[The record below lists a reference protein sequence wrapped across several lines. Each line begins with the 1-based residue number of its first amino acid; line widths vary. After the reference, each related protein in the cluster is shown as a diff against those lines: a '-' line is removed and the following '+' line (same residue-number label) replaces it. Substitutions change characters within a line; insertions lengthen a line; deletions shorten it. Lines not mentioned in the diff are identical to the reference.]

1 MPKGEGRERREIIAD
16 FGFRIADLRLK
27 IVDLGFHITT
37 NDSVELMT
45 AKPYDSSLIWV
56 DCVEDELTFY
66 EIIIIQSR
74 LKVTLGYF
82 MVKTHQFKTSV
93 TLPLGIDQTFAFFA
107 DAANLEKITPPELCF
122 HILTPQP
129 IEITEGTEIDY
140 RLRLYGVPL
149 YWRSRITNWSP
160 PHRFV
165 DEQVQGPYRHWV
177 HIHRFHEQ
185 NGSTTITDVVWY
197 Q

>member
-1 MPKGEGRERREIIAD
+1 
-16 FGFRIADLRLK
+16 
-27 IVDLGFHITT
+27 
-37 NDSVELMT
+37 
-45 AKPYDSSLIWV
+45 
-56 DCVEDELTFY
+56 
-66 EIIIIQSR
+66 
-74 LKVTLGYF
+74 

-107 DAANLEKITPPELCF
+107 DASNLEKITPPELCF

-129 IEITEGTEIDY
+129 IGMSEGTEIDY

-165 DEQVQGPYRHWV
+165 DEQIQGPYRLWV

-185 NGSTTITDVVWY
+185 NGNTTIMDDVWY
-197 Q
+197 QLPLWPFGEVVYPLVSGQLHRIFRFRKQAIRNALFGEW